1 MTHAYTHIHHGHFG
15 LLGRVADAFFHF
27 FFLVLACFLE
37 VVEGRLFR
45 LSVMGISVE
54 LTDTFISVSMT
65 LT

>member
-1 MTHAYTHIHHGHFG
+1 MDILVSWEEWQT
-15 LLGRVADAFFHF
+15 LFFIFFFF